1 MSSVDDKRIVLG
13 PEHDQSLQEALRDVL
28 RGLGA
33 TSIRHDWGVAG
44 SQQLEELAV
53 DIGAQR
59 VLVEAETYIGLSIT
73 GPPELVDGIAK
84 LLNER
89 R

>member
-13 PEHDQSLQEALRDVL
+13 PEHDQDLRTALRDVL
-28 RGLGA
+28 RTLGA

-44 SQQLEELAV
+44 SQEFEELAV
-53 DIGAQR
+53 DIGKQR

-73 GPPELVDGIAK
+73 GPPDLVDHITK
-84 LLNER
+84 LVNER